1 MQLPQITTADKDLI
15 DAELCRRSVLYFAQ
29 TFWPVLEPGRNLVTG
44 WPIDAIAEHL
54 EAVTRGEIRKLLI
67 TVPPGSMKSLLTRAF
82 WPAWSWAKDPSLRYI
97 GASYAEALA
106 ARDNRRAKM
115 IVESPLYQRLFP
127 RVRLS
132 DDQAQK
138 VNFANTATGSM
149 MATSVR
155 GRATGER
162 GDVFCLPGDEVVW
175 TENGR
180 VPIRDVLIGSR
191 VWSFNRKTHVLE
203 LKRVTQVFRN
213 PGGRIVR
220 TTLKDGASVR
230 TTDDHRFPLL
240 NGGDCP
246 ASALTAQHSLP
257 SAVVVREPNAIGQFP
272 VIDPGSNC
280 GDICFAAPKLLS
292 GHLGGEF
299 VSLTNVD
306 HLSTGQ
312 FSGHSGV
319 KCAVPL
325 GVSNVLSPRPIC
337 DVADVVVEGVPV
349 EVPDIMP
356 FWSRPDKSR
365 SDRTMGPYH
374 HPFVGRSERPGA
386 AQVSSAIQGKVEQ
399 FAPDRVVSAARSP
412 SGARKAADETCFG
425 DFVKPLH
432 AGNTTPLSVFHIGHA
447 DETFCLTVADN
458 NNFIAGSGC
467 IVSNCIDDPH
477 NVLEAESEAIRG
489 ETLQWFRE
497 VVPSRVNDLDLSA
510 FVCIMQRVH
519 HEDVA
524 AAAIEQGY
532 EHLLIP
538 MHYDPSRARTTSIGW
553 RDPRTQPNEL
563 MWPARFSA
571 QAVAELVQ
579 TLGPYASAAQLE
591 QRPTPRE
598 GGLFKVDKIQTID
611 AIPDEDINWCRAWDL
626 AATDGGGA
634 YTAGVLVGW
643 RVEARRVIIADV
655 RRARLG
661 PDGVRKM
668 VADAADFDGDDVPI
682 SLPQDP
688 GQAGKAQARDFVVRL
703 AGYRVRIEP
712 QSGAKETR
720 AEPLAAQMEAGN
732 VDIVTGAWNRDFIE
746 ELRHFPRSVYK
757 DQADAASSGF
767 NAVSPKKQKKTGL
780 FVIGDHVGN
789 KARPV

>member
-1 MQLPQITTADKDLI
+1 MQLPKITTADRDLI
-15 DAELCRRSVLYFAQ
+15 EAELCRRSVLYFAQ

-44 WPIDAIAEHL
+44 WPIEAIAEHL

-127 RVRLS
+127 SVRLS

-180 VPIRDVLIGSR
+180 VPIRDVLINSR

-246 ASALTAQHSLP
+246 ASALTARHSLP
-257 SAVVVREPNAIGQFP
+257 SAVVVREPNALGQFP
-272 VIDPGSNC
+272 VVNPGSNC
-280 GDICFAAPKLLS
+280 GNICFTAPELLS
-292 GHLGGEF
+292 GHFGGE
-299 VSLTNVD
+299 VVALANVD
-306 HLSTGQ
+306 HLGRGQ

-319 KCAVPL
+319 KRAMPL
-325 GVSNVLSPRPIC
+325 HVGDVFGPRPIC
-337 DVADVVVEGVPV
+337 NVADVVVEGVPV
-349 EVPDIMP
+349 KVPDIMP
-356 FWSRPDKSR
+356 FWARPDKSR
-365 SDRTMGPYH
+365 SDRTMGPDH
-374 HPFVGRSERPGA
+374 HPFVGRSERPCA
-386 AQVSSAIQGKVEQ
+386 AQVSSAIQGKAEQ
-399 FAPDRVVSAARSP
+399 FAPDCVVAAARSP
-412 SGARKAADETCFG
+412 SGARKAADEACFG

-432 AGNTTPLSVFHIGHA
+432 AGDTTPLSVLHIGHA

-497 VVPSRVNDLDLSA
+497 VVPSRVNDLDRSA
-510 FVCIMQRVH
+510 FVTIMQRVH

-524 AAAIEQGY
+524 AAALEQGY

-538 MHYDPSRARTTSIGW
+538 MHYDPPRARTTSIGW
-553 RDPRTQPNEL
+553 QDPRTQPNEL

-598 GGLFKVDKIQTID
+598 GGLFKVDKLQTID
-611 AIPDEDINWCRAWDL
+611 AVPDEEINWCRAWDL

-712 QSGAKETR
+712 QSGSKETR
-720 AEPLAAQMEAGN
+720 AEPLAAQVEAGN

-767 NAVSPKKQKKTGL
+767 NAVAPKRKRTTGL

>member
-1 MQLPQITTADKDLI
+1 
-15 DAELCRRSVLYFAQ
+15 VLYFAQ
-29 TFWPVLEPGRNLVTG
+29 TFWPVLEPGRKLVTG
-44 WPIDAIAEHL
+44 WPIEAIAEHL

-82 WPAWSWAKDPSLRYI
+82 WPTWSWVSNPSLRYI

-220 TTLKDGASVR
+220 TTLKDGASVC

-246 ASALTAQHSLP
+246 ASALTARHSLP
-257 SAVVVREPNAIGQFP
+257 SAVVVREPNALGQFP
-272 VIDPGSNC
+272 VVNPGSNC
-280 GDICFAAPKLLS
+280 GNICFTAPELLS
-292 GHLGGEF
+292 GHFGGE
-299 VSLTNVD
+299 VVALANVD
-306 HLSTGQ
+306 HLSVGQ

-319 KCAVPL
+319 KCAMPF
-325 GVSNVLSPRPIC
+325 GVSNVLSPRPVC
-337 DVADVVVEGVPV
+337 DVADMVVEGVPV

-356 FWSRPDKSR
+356 VWARPDKSR
-365 SDRTMGPYH
+365 SDRTMGPDH
-374 HPFVGRSERPGA
+374 RPFVGRSERPGA
-386 AQVSSAIQGKVEQ
+386 AQVSSAIQGKGEQ
-399 FAPDRVVSAARSP
+399 FAPDRVISAAFRSP

-425 DFVKPLH
+425 HFVKPLH

-497 VVPSRVNDLDLSA
+497 VVPSRVNDLDRSA

-538 MHYDPSRARTTSIGW
+538 MHYDSTRARTTSIGW
-553 RDPRTQPNEL
+553 TDPRRDEGEL

-611 AIPDEDINWCRAWDL
+611 AVPDEEINWCRAWDL

-655 RRARLG
+655 RRARMG

-668 VADAADFDGDDVPI
+668 VESAADFDGDDVPI

-712 QSGAKETR
+712 QSGSKETR

>member
-1 MQLPQITTADKDLI
+1 MQLPKITTEHRDLI
-15 DAELCRRSVLYFAQ
+15 EAELCRRSVLYFAQ
-29 TFWPVLEPGRNLVTG
+29 TFWPVLEPGRQLVTG
-44 WPIDAIAEHL
+44 WPIEAIAEHL

-82 WPAWSWAKDPSLRYI
+82 WPTWSWISQPSTRYI

-138 VNFANTATGSM
+138 VNFANTETGSM

-162 GDVFCLPGDEVVW
+162 GDVFV
-175 TENGR
+175 
-180 VPIRDVLIGSR
+180 
-191 VWSFNRKTHVLE
+191 
-203 LKRVTQVFRN
+203 
-213 PGGRIVR
+213 
-220 TTLKDGASVR
+220 
-230 TTDDHRFPLL
+230 
-240 NGGDCP
+240 
-246 ASALTAQHSLP
+246 
-257 SAVVVREPNAIGQFP
+257 
-272 VIDPGSNC
+272 
-280 GDICFAAPKLLS
+280 
-292 GHLGGEF
+292 
-299 VSLTNVD
+299 
-306 HLSTGQ
+306 
-312 FSGHSGV
+312 
-319 KCAVPL
+319 
-325 GVSNVLSPRPIC
+325 
-337 DVADVVVEGVPV
+337 
-349 EVPDIMP
+349 
-356 FWSRPDKSR
+356 
-365 SDRTMGPYH
+365 
-374 HPFVGRSERPGA
+374 
-386 AQVSSAIQGKVEQ
+386 
-399 FAPDRVVSAARSP
+399 
-412 SGARKAADETCFG
+412 
-425 DFVKPLH
+425 
-432 AGNTTPLSVFHIGHA
+432 
-447 DETFCLTVADN
+447 
-458 NNFIAGSGC
+458 
-467 IVSNCIDDPH
+467 IDDPH

-497 VVPSRVNDLDLSA
+497 VVPSRVNDLDRSA

-538 MHYDPSRARTTSIGW
+538 MHYDTSRARTTSIGW
-553 RDPRTQPNEL
+553 KDPRTQEGEL

-571 QAVAELVQ
+571 QAVADLVQ

-598 GGLFKVDKIQTID
+598 GGLFKVDKIQMID
-611 AIPDEDINWCRAWDL
+611 AVPDEEINWCRAWDL
-626 AATDGGGA
+626 AATDGAGA

-655 RRARLG
+655 KRARLG
-661 PDGVRKM
+661 PDGVRKLIE
-668 VADAADFDGDDVPI
+668 ATADFDGDAVPI

-688 GQAGKAQARDFVVRL
+688 GQAGKAQARDFTVRL

-712 QSGAKETR
+712 QSGSKETR
-720 AEPLAAQMEAGN
+720 AEPLAAQIEAGN
-732 VDIVTGAWNRDFIE
+732 VDVVTGPWNRDFIE
-746 ELRHFPRSVYK
+746 ELRHFPRGVYK

-767 NAVSPKKQKKTGL
+767 NAVAPKRQRKTGL

>member
-1 MQLPQITTADKDLI
+1 MQLPKITTADKDLI

-29 TFWPVLEPGRNLVTG
+29 TFWPVLEPGRQLVTG
-44 WPIDAIAEHL
+44 WPIEAIAEHL

-115 IVESPLYQRLFP
+115 IVESPLYQRFFP
-127 RVRLS
+127 SVRLS

-162 GDVFCLPGDEVVW
+162 GDVFV
-175 TENGR
+175 
-180 VPIRDVLIGSR
+180 
-191 VWSFNRKTHVLE
+191 
-203 LKRVTQVFRN
+203 
-213 PGGRIVR
+213 
-220 TTLKDGASVR
+220 
-230 TTDDHRFPLL
+230 
-240 NGGDCP
+240 
-246 ASALTAQHSLP
+246 
-257 SAVVVREPNAIGQFP
+257 
-272 VIDPGSNC
+272 
-280 GDICFAAPKLLS
+280 
-292 GHLGGEF
+292 
-299 VSLTNVD
+299 
-306 HLSTGQ
+306 
-312 FSGHSGV
+312 
-319 KCAVPL
+319 
-325 GVSNVLSPRPIC
+325 
-337 DVADVVVEGVPV
+337 
-349 EVPDIMP
+349 
-356 FWSRPDKSR
+356 
-365 SDRTMGPYH
+365 
-374 HPFVGRSERPGA
+374 
-386 AQVSSAIQGKVEQ
+386 
-399 FAPDRVVSAARSP
+399 
-412 SGARKAADETCFG
+412 
-425 DFVKPLH
+425 
-432 AGNTTPLSVFHIGHA
+432 
-447 DETFCLTVADN
+447 
-458 NNFIAGSGC
+458 
-467 IVSNCIDDPH
+467 IDDPH

-497 VVPSRVNDLDLSA
+497 VVPSRVNDLDRSA
-510 FVCIMQRVH
+510 FVTIMQRVH

-524 AAAIEQGY
+524 AAALEQGY

-538 MHYDPSRARTTSIGW
+538 MHYDPPRARMTSIGW

-571 QAVAELVQ
+571 QAVSELVQ

-598 GGLFKVDKIQTID
+598 GGLFKVDKIQMLD
-611 AIPDEDINWCRAWDL
+611 AVPDEEINWCRAWDL

-661 PDGVRKM
+661 PDGVRRM
-668 VADAADFDGDDVPI
+668 VERAAEFDGDNVPI

-712 QSGAKETR
+712 QSGSKETR

-732 VDIVTGAWNRDFIE
+732 VDIVTGDWNRDFIE

-767 NAVSPKKQKKTGL
+767 NAVAPKRQKATGL
-780 FVIGDHVGN
+780 FAIGDHVGN